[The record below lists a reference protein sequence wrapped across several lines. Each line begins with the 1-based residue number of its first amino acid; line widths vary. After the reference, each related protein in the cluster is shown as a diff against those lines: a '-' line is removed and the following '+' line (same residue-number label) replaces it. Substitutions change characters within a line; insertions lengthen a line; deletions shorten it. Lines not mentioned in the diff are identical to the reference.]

1 MMRKFSIACVALTF
15 ACGTKGNGFDPGDGG
30 DDDSPFANDDSSI
43 GEGGNA
49 GDGSQPGCSD
59 AAKLIYIVSSQND
72 LWSFNPA
79 MLKFKKIGPL
89 NCPGNNSPNSMAVS
103 RDATAYVNMSDGSL
117 FVVSTQNAAC
127 SSTSYQLGQ
136 SGRRI
141 RGMGF
146 SSDTNGGTSETLYT
160 CTANDMAGTGGGLA
174 KISLPG
180 YKLSLIGDYSNG
192 LAGNECELTGTGD
205 ARLFGF
211 YATLM
216 PPKLAEINKTNAQ
229 TTSPINLNTIM
240 TSLAY
245 AFSFWGGDFWF
256 YTSNGIGNSQV
267 TRYKY
272 ATDKSFSV
280 VVQDTGMTIVG
291 AGVST
296 CAPVTPPN

>member
-1 MMRKFSIACVALTF
+1 MKRAFLWVGVLV
-15 ACGTKGNGFDPGDGG
+15 ACGHHGSGFDNDAS
-30 DDDSPFANDDSSI
+30 DDSPFISD
-43 GEGGNA
+43 EGGSLNEGGA
-49 GDGSQPGCSD
+49 GDGSQSGCSD
-59 AAKLIYIVSSQND
+59 AAKLIYLITEQNE
-72 LWSFNPA
+72 LWSFYPTN
-79 MLKFKKIGPL
+79 LQLKKIGTL
-89 NCPGNNSPNSMAVS
+89 NCPGNAMPNSMAVS

-117 FVVSTQNAAC
+117 FVVNTQNASCA
-127 SSTSYQLGQ
+127 STSYQLNQ
-136 SGRRI
+136 FNRRI

-160 CTANDMAGTGGGLA
+160 CTANDATLTGGGLA

-180 YKLSLIGDYSNG
+180 YKLSLVGDYTNG
-192 LAGNECELTGTGD
+192 LGGNECELTGTGD

-211 YATLM
+211 YAMLS
-216 PPKLAEINKTNAQ
+216 PPKLAEIDKGSAGTPN
-229 TTSPINLNTIM
+229 PITLNIQA
-240 TSLAY
+240 SSSY

-256 YTSNGIGNSQV
+256 YTAPGLGNSQI

-280 VVQDTGMTIVG
+280 VVPNTGMTIVG